1 MNAQAKRVDRED
13 ILKYI
18 KELIEKSP
26 DKEVE
31 LSVTDVAKDFGVT
44 QPTMIYHINHLVK
57 SGELI
62 QTNKTGRYNRKV
74 YKLPTNTV
82 VSNVVLSEELREKL
96 ISIKNQ
102 ALQNQKAAQHIN
114 KDGVKPET
122 EKKKE
127 IVIETPV
134 NKYNIIDN
142 DLKDRD
148 IEEQKNEPLEQNK
161 EEKIN
166 HLIEDNS
173 NEVVTSSVEKA
184 INSEVKAIQKE
195 MEQREKTL
203 DEKIDDFLMR
213 YKAIPD
219 PQDILKL
226 EDKQILAVM
235 NETIHQNM
243 QYLRNLEDQ
252 LSTVENKQMILQLVD
267 ERAKLLDDLKEQS
280 QKIKNLMDDIQLLKA
295 EKKEKEQAIEPGR
308 VRFMQQRILA
318 TLDDFV
324 ELPNHAMAL
333 RKHEFRKNMTKEIN
347 DLVRYVLGLEK

>member
-114 KDGVKPET
+114 KDGVNQKQKRR
-122 EKKKE
+122 KK
-127 IVIETPV
+127 
-134 NKYNIIDN
+134 
-142 DLKDRD
+142 L
-148 IEEQKNEPLEQNK
+148 L
-161 EEKIN
+161 
-166 HLIEDNS
+166 
-173 NEVVTSSVEKA
+173 
-184 INSEVKAIQKE
+184 
-195 MEQREKTL
+195 
-203 DEKIDDFLMR
+203 
-213 YKAIPD
+213 
-219 PQDILKL
+219 LKL
-226 EDKQILAVM
+226 Q
-235 NETIHQNM
+235 
-243 QYLRNLEDQ
+243 
-252 LSTVENKQMILQLVD
+252 
-267 ERAKLLDDLKEQS
+267 
-280 QKIKNLMDDIQLLKA
+280 
-295 EKKEKEQAIEPGR
+295 
-308 VRFMQQRILA
+308 
-318 TLDDFV
+318 
-324 ELPNHAMAL
+324 
-333 RKHEFRKNMTKEIN
+333 
-347 DLVRYVLGLEK
+347 